1 MPALQAATGDARLM
15 LGRFRMTARVS
26 RDRIA
31 AAAPGTNA
39 RAFFADHVAPALKE
53 VLVPLMDSG
62 DPSVWVIRRLDVR
75 ILGDRASSDKE
86 IGRAFA
92 RSFRKAMVRAF
103 NGEGNLAA
111 ICFSDRA
118 SYLAQFLV
126 DLAEGRAWDRWYYRH
141 FADLRPLAVGAAVR
155 MLIEREQPHAQSALI
170 KVEER
175 GRLQRLVDQLGEN
188 DAHRIYGS
196 LVPLAATGAKANAT
210 IIAVAEMLLRQ
221 PTLLAHSTGYRMRL
235 SLLVTML
242 ARLPLAPDAVAAAVD
257 TILTALTATDG
268 TAPAWRG
275 QVTDAAREQAGEP
288 RRPRT
293 LAERVQAVLERL
305 RSGDSESAP
314 RRRAARAQA
323 SSLATPFAGVF
334 LLWRSAVEIGL
345 DRLVA
350 QGLDAPQACVRRL
363 ALAARFAGSAWRDAL
378 QDEAVQWLAGIE
390 EPPTDDDIAAALTFS
405 DAEHADAGSGL
416 CNRLLDLRPP
426 TPFNILLQ
434 HQGDVVVLQDAERQD
449 WLAAAA
455 LCPPTADL
463 AGAEIAWLL
472 LREGIGIDRVPEP
485 YRGWRRWELQDS
497 GFVILA
503 PGPAPLHEKTI
514 TQARRAIG
522 VLRPI
527 GGDLSYFDASDATG
541 DPRPALLW
549 AVLARAAHS
558 DLARRLPGLEL
569 SSAFYLGRNVL
580 QGHGTFARSI
590 GEHDAE
596 VVLPSVPMGLVLRM
610 TGLDR
615 TVLRLGDGRSVLIRL
630 PGD

>member
-15 LGRFRMTARVS
+15 LGRFRMTACVP

-31 AAAPGTNA
+31 AAEVGTNA

-62 DPSVWVIRRLDVR
+62 DPSVWIIRRLDVK
-75 ILGDRASSDKE
+75 IVGDRASGHKE

-111 ICFSDRA
+111 IRFPDRA
-118 SYLAQFLV
+118 SYLAHFLV

-141 FADLRPLAVGAAVR
+141 FADLRPLPVGAAVR
-155 MLIEREQPHAQSALI
+155 MLLEREEPHAQSAVI

-175 GRLQRLVDQLGEN
+175 GRLQRLIDQLGEN
-188 DAHRIYGS
+188 DAHRIYSS
-196 LVPLAATGAKANAT
+196 LVPPAMAGAAENAA
-210 IIAVAEMLLRQ
+210 IVAVAEVLLRQ
-221 PTLLAHSTGYRMRL
+221 PGLLAHGTGYRMRL
-235 SLLVTML
+235 SLLVTAL
-242 ARLPLAPDAVAAAVD
+242 ARLPLTVGAIAAAID
-257 TILTALTATDG
+257 TILTALTAADG
-268 TAPAWRG
+268 SAPALRG
-275 QVTDAAREQAGEP
+275 QITDAAREQTGET
-288 RRPRT
+288 RRPRA
-293 LAERVQAVLERL
+293 LAERLQAVLARL
-305 RSGDSESAP
+305 RSGASPSAP
-314 RRRAARAQA
+314 RRRAAPAHV

-350 QGLDAPQACVRRL
+350 QGLDAPRACLRRL
-363 ALAARFAGSAWRDAL
+363 ALAARLAGPAWRAAL
-378 QDEAVQWLAGIE
+378 EDEAVQWLAGIA
-390 EPPTDDDIAAALTFS
+390 EPPSDDAIAAALTFS
-405 DAEHADAGSGL
+405 DTEHGATGRGL

-426 TPFNILLQ
+426 TPLSLLLQ
-434 HQGDVVVLQDAERQD
+434 HHGDAVVLQDAQRQD

-455 LCPPTADL
+455 DGPPAADL

-472 LREGIGIDRVPEP
+472 LREGIAIERVPEV
-485 YRGWRRWELQDS
+485 YRGWRRCELPDS
-497 GFVILA
+497 GFALLA
-503 PGPAPLHEKTI
+503 PGSVPPHESTI
-514 TQARRAIG
+514 ARARQAIG
-522 VLRPI
+522 ALRPV
-527 GGDLSYFDASDATG
+527 GGDLSYFDAGDAAG
-541 DPRPALLW
+541 DPRSALLW

-569 SSAFYLGRNVL
+569 SSALYLGRNVV
-580 QGHGTFARSI
+580 QGQGTFARNI

-596 VVLPSVPMGLVLRM
+596 VVLPSAPIDLVLRM

-615 TVLRLGDGRSVLIRL
+615 TVLRLDDGRSMLIRL
-630 PGD
+630 PGP